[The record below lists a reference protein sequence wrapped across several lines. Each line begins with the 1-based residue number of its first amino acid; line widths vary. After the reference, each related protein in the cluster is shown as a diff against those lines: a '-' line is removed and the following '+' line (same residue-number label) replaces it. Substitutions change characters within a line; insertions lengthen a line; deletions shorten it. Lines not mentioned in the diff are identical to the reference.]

1 MSDINITEEQIR
13 AWRNERIKRVTEG
26 ISAILATENCEVQAM
41 PSFTPDGRVV
51 AQIVIV
57 PK

>member
-1 MSDINITEEQIR
+1 MDNITNEQIKQWNDAR
-13 AWRNERIKRVTEG
+13 VKRVSEG
-26 ISAILATENCEVQAM
+26 IAAILVTENCELQAM